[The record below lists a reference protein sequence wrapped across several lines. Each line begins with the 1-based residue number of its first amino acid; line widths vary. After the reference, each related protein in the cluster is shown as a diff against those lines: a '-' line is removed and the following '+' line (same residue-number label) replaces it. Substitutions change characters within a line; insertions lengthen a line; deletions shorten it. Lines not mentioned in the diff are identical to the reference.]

1 MLSLLVSSVNLELA
15 ANQAFPL
22 EGRSCNNLAKHP
34 PQPPHVRGVY
44 KKRSKQ
50 GVLCTL
56 DRDVIKNY
64 LEAMREYNEDAFLRP
79 DSGT

>member
-1 MLSLLVSSVNLELA
+1 MGAGVEIKYVFAIELS
-15 ANQAFPL
+15 
-22 EGRSCNNLAKHP
+22 
-34 PQPPHVRGVY
+34 HVRGVY

-50 GVLCTL
+50 GVLYTL

-64 LEAMREYNEDAFLRP
+64 LEAVREYNEDAFLRP